1 MNVVVIR
8 AKRTS
13 EHIAL
18 ALFMGIL
25 LYFANSFLVTK
36 TFIPNYILRSIASAA
51 FFVLRLGVPALMLGI
66 MQKRAGFKEPE
77 LKRNSEGSVKYNVTL
92 AFGGFAVIFV
102 FGLLY
107 AAAFPMAAASF
118 ENNGIVSGIITVISS
133 AVIPAVFEE
142 YLYRRL
148 ICREL
153 TLHGGAFA
161 IIISALLFG
170 LAHFS
175 FYTFPYAFVCGLI
188 LGFVYLKTGSAKYTA
203 AIHFANNML
212 SYVLALAGEK
222 MPKLDYTN
230 LVMLLVIAL
239 CVMALGAFYT
249 VIPNMKKFALCEN
262 GNVSSSVFLT
272 FSMTVYIAC
281 AVLMN
286 FI

>member
-25 LYFANSFLVTK
+25 LYFAHSFIVTK
-36 TFIPNYILRSIASAA
+36 AFIPNDILRSIASAA
-51 FFVLRLGVPALMLGI
+51 FSVLRLGVPALMLGL
-66 MQKRAGFKEPE
+66 MQKRAGFKELE
-77 LKRNSEGSVKYNVTL
+77 LKKNPEGSAKYNVTL

-102 FGLLY
+102 FGLMY
-107 AAAFPMAAASF
+107 SAAFPMAAASF
-118 ENNGIVSGIITVISS
+118 AGDDAFTVAITAINSVL
-133 AVIPAVFEE
+133 VPAVFEE

-148 ICREL
+148 ICKEL

-161 IIISALLFG
+161 VIISALLFG

-175 FYTFPYAFVCGLI
+175 FYTFPYAFVCGLV

-203 AIHFANNML
+203 AVHFANNLL
-212 SYVLALAGEK
+212 SYVLSLVGTK
-222 MPKLDYTN
+222 MEKLDYTN
-230 LVMLLVIAL
+230 LVMLLTIAL
-239 CVMALGAFYT
+239 CVMSLGAFYT
-249 VIPNMKKFALCEN
+249 IIPNMKKFAFCEN
-262 GNVSSSVFLT
+262 GNVASSVFLT
-272 FSMTVYIAC
+272 FSMVVYIAC